1 MSSALAIRGGGT
13 TVHTDKLKQLLQ
25 LLSPGELGAIIDDIS
40 VKQAPGSL
48 GKIALGAD
56 ANTQMALRRGLG
68 KTLSAIPGVEKAGA
82 MRMAMSPAAKTAL
95 RFVPGLTFL
104 GAGLGVADVVAGGD
118 SLANKGMDI
127 GAMGIGGALG
137 SVGGPVGIAAGMA
150 LGKGASD
157 LTQFLL
163 GGGES
168 AEDRKMREALALLQ
182 GGRLA

>member
-1 MSSALAIRGGGT
+1 MSSAIVSQAYNRG
-13 TVHTDKLKQLLQ
+13 VQNPNRLKELLQ
-25 LLSPGELGAIIDDIS
+25 LLSPGEIGSIIDD
-40 VKQAPGSL
+40 VAYKQPAGSL
-48 GKIALGAD
+48 GRIALGAD
-56 ANTQMALRRGLG
+56 ANTQMALKRGLG

-104 GAGLGVADVVAGGD
+104 GAGLGVADVLTGD
-118 SLANKGMDI
+118 DRLANKGMDI

-137 SVGGPVGIAAGMA
+137 AVGGPVGIAAGMA

-163 GGGES
+163 GGGQS
-168 AEDRKMREALALLQ
+168 AEERKLQEALALLQ
-182 GGRLA
+182 GR